1 MVPHLRR
8 ESPKRRQPDSD
19 DADPSSDSDDGSAS
33 SDSSSHEDP
42 RRKRGLGPAHA
53 IVIPELERDR
63 EDLATWSI
71 KGRLVIRKLVADANT
86 PETCGVRIPAKIK
99 QMACTIQGFLPE
111 AALTSREVSRA
122 FLTTRHG
129 NLMCQLHGKFA
140 KKRVNIPEGSQGYWI
155 TGMDINGRSMGKT
168 SKQAVPR
175 GEGFCHC
182 GCDEDAVLFE
192 FAMWKRWRVLVP
204 GNAPGAYLA
213 ESLRGQVM
221 DPDCTYLS
229 RLRMS
234 GTQAWD

>member
-8 ESPKRRQPDSD
+8 EAPKRRQPDSD

-53 IVIPELERDR
+53 IVIPELEGDR
-63 EDLATWSI
+63 KDLATWSI
-71 KGRLVIRKLVADANT
+71 KGCLVIRKL
-86 PETCGVRIPAKIK
+86 TCGVRIPAKIK

-111 AALTSREVSRA
+111 AMLTSREVSRA
-122 FLTTRHG
+122 FLTTRHR

-140 KKRVNIPEGSQGYWI
+140 KKRVNIPEGSRGYWI
-155 TGMDINGRSMGKT
+155 TGMDINGQSVGKT

-175 GEGFCHC
+175 GEGFYHC
-182 GCDEDAVLFE
+182 GCDEDVVLFE

-204 GNAPGAYLA
+204 GDAPGAYLA
-213 ESLRGQVM
+213 ESL
-221 DPDCTYLS
+221 
-229 RLRMS
+229 
-234 GTQAWD
+234 